1 MIFDRYL
8 FRKYLSIYRGNPLL
22 VKLHVMMRLLS
33 CPFSN
38 IEPFIPKKGTILDF
52 GCGYGCFTHY
62 LYLSSSERNIIG
74 CDTAEDKIEHALN
87 TLINNHN
94 IKFYKGSLNH
104 LDNKIFD
111 CIVIIDVLYLIPFEE
126 WRSIFERCHSLLKD
140 GGFFL
145 LKEMDKKPY
154 WKFLWNIFQET
165 LSVKLFK
172 VTSGSNFS
180 NNKHFYFKNRD
191 ELCEELTGIGFK
203 VKTVC
208 IDKGYLHPHILYVC
222 QKN

>member
-1 MIFDRYL
+1 MFNPSL
-8 FRKYLSIYRGNPLL
+8 FKRYLSIYRRNPLL

-33 CPFSN
+33 CPFSK
-38 IEPFIPKKGTILDF
+38 IEPFIPKKGGVLDF
-52 GCGYGCFTHY
+52 GCGYGCLSHY
-62 LYLSSSERNIIG
+62 LHLTSNERNIIG
-74 CDTAEDKIEHALN
+74 CDTAEDKIAQASS
-87 TLINNHN
+87 TIIKDRN
-94 IKFYKGSLNH
+94 IRFYTGSLDF
-104 LDNKIFD
+104 LEKESFD

-191 ELCEELTGIGFK
+191 KLCEELTGIGFK
-203 VKTVC
+203 VKTVR